1 MKVLITDDHEIVRD
15 GLALLIQDHYQVE
28 GIYFATEGREAIQLS
43 LQFPFDLVLLDLSM
57 PHGLD
62 GLQASVELR
71 KQLPDAKIVIFS
83 MYGEEAY
90 QRKAY
95 EIGLDGYLVKR
106 LKGSEIIQSLNMVLA
121 GQKVFSNQ
129 MVQSASEAANRQHPW
144 ELPISQR
151 EKEVFTLTIMGHSQK
166 EIAEILAISPK
177 TVENHRRNIS
187 NKLGTNKKSDWFEL
201 GKKYNLQNFY

>member
-15 GLALLIQDHYQVE
+15 GLALLIQDHYHPE
-28 GIYFATEGREAIQLS
+28 GIHFATEGREAIQLA
-43 LQFPFDLVLLDLSM
+43 LQYSFDLVLLDLSM

-71 KQLPDAKIVIFS
+71 KQLPQAKIVIFS
-83 MYGEEAY
+83 MYDEEAY

-106 LKGSEIIQSLNMVLA
+106 LKGSDIIHSLNKILT
-121 GQKVFSNQ
+121 GQKVFCNQ
-129 MVQSASEAANRQHPW
+129 VVQSASEAVVEQQPW
-144 ELPISQR
+144 GLPISQR
-151 EKEVFTLTIMGHSQK
+151 EKEVFTLTILGHSLK

-187 NKLGTNKKSDWFEL
+187 TKLGTNKKSDWVEI